1 MGRSW
6 CFPNFPALLSASPFT
21 LPVTLGCC
29 TSISL
34 PTGIFNTPFPAAVGA
49 DPLCRVPA
57 WSSTP
62 CPRSRPGPGSGGCH
76 GVSIQAGIS
85 VVFGPSAALREP
97 GTCSRAHSSAP
108 GRRLE
113 SLLSRALQRESSHPS
128 RSPAAPRE
136 PPAPLQPQQ
145 SDRHQPSF

>member
-1 MGRSW
+1 MGCSW

-21 LPVTLGCC
+21 SQSRWAAAPQFL
-29 TSISL
+29 SL
-34 PTGIFNTPFPAAVGA
+34 PAFLTHHSQPLLGPIRFAEPLLGAAPPA
-49 DPLCRVPA
+49 
-57 WSSTP
+57 
-62 CPRSRPGPGSGGCH
+62 PGPARRRAVVAVT

-97 GTCSRAHSSAP
+97 GTRSRAHSSAP

-136 PPAPLQPQQ
+136 PPAALQPQQ
-145 SDRHQPSF
+145 SDRHQPSL